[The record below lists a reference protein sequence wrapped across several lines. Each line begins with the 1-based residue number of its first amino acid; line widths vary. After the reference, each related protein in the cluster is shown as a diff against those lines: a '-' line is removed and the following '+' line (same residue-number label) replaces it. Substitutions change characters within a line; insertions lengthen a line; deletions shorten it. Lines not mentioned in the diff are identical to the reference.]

1 MKRTD
6 KIPISA
12 ISDAYGLTPEAL
24 RYYEEKGLL
33 KPERA
38 GGGARRFSLNDVQR
52 IGFIKSYQRQ
62 GFSLD
67 EIKLILTGCSQD
79 NLVRMMD
86 EKRAQLREQLNL
98 TRSIYNRMTACTDLL
113 RDNQRINQKPRLC
126 EGTAAYTLDFESTAE
141 LFESVP
147 QNPVL
152 RDLIDALPLTTYCS
166 IIPLKRLEGD
176 TSMPIRIGVC
186 APVEYAAS
194 IHADFSAMRMCA
206 GPRTVRCLFE
216 LFDAKNNA
224 IGLEDI
230 LTRCLHYMKENDLSP
245 ICDGYTR
252 QYVWFADE
260 RGQRQHYAEL
270 ILPVKG

>member
-86 EKRAQLREQLNL
+86 EKRAQLREQLTL
-98 TRSIYNRMTACTDLL
+98 TNAIYARTTVCTDLM
-113 RDNQRINQKPRLC
+113 RDRQRLLLHPRLC
-126 EGTAAYTLDFESTAE
+126 EGAAAYTLDFSSTAE
-141 LFESVP
+141 LFECISTR
-147 QNPVL
+147 PVL
-152 RDLIDALPLTTYCS
+152 KDLIDALPLTSYCS
-166 IIPLKRLEGD
+166 IIPLKRLEGLAE
-176 TSMPIRIGVC
+176 TPIRIGIC
-186 APVEYAAS
+186 APAEYAAA
-194 IHADFSAMRMCA
+194 IRADFSQTRMCA

-224 IGLEDI
+224 IGLEEI
-230 LTRCLHYMKENDLSP
+230 LALCLQYMNENNLTP